1 LESRFGDLPPV
12 RKGFINHQF
21 AYRQPVCLPRFSAIG
36 ISQTQCA
43 FDVRERPI
51 AVGVTDATN
60 IFNGNMPGLSG
71 SDADPHVPI
80 SS

>member
-1 LESRFGDLPPV
+1 LPTV

-36 ISQTQCA
+36 ISQPYRG
-43 FDVRERPI
+43 FDVRGRPI

-60 IFNGNMPGLSG
+60 IFNGNMSGMLSG
-71 SDADPHVPI
+71 SDADPHVLN
-80 SS
+80 